1 MDTHWIKTVNVN
13 TTKDGRGERREMSNL
28 LSKLSRPSEVKL
40 VKGYIAFVI
49 CIAAS
54 EHTIAFFFSIP
65 CI

>member
-1 MDTHWIKTVNVN
+1 
-13 TTKDGRGERREMSNL
+13 MSNL

-49 CIAAS
+49 CIAAG